1 MRDDGKCLMVR
12 RVQMLHKNQ
21 QTQPASTE
29 FNFTPGCYERTATT
43 PNDVHV

>member
-1 MRDDGKCLMVR
+1 MVR

-29 FNFTPGCYERTATT
+29 FNFTQDCCEQTAST